1 MRGEIILQEIERRK
15 DLLNAHEADVKE
27 VQGIQNDIAEL
38 QRQIDAKKAD
48 LDRVGA
54 KVTQFDGGKIEA
66 EIAELTDIAVE
77 LKIIEAPVVDEEVA
91 VEEAVPTAEA
101 VGEPQTDEV
110 NQEEVATPVSLS
122 DLL

>member
-1 MRGEIILQEIERRK
+1 M
-15 DLLNAHEADVKE
+15 LLGNLSGA
-27 VQGIQNDIAEL
+27 GIALFRFCQDPLHRHFAAEL

-77 LKIIEAPVVDEEVA
+77 LKIIEAPVVAEEVA

-101 VGEPQTDEV
+101 VDQTQADEV
-110 NQEEVATPVSLS
+110 NQEEVAAPVSLS

>member
-27 VQGIQNDIAEL
+27 VQGIQN
-38 QRQIDAKKAD
+38 D

-77 LKIIEAPVVDEEVA
+77 LKIIEAPVVAEEVA

-101 VGEPQTDEV
+101 VDQTQADEV